1 MYVLSAQF
9 VNWAEPGD
17 MRYGADHSPHDGN
30 EKHNSKSYFF
40 IILIASE
47 NMNMYR
53 GKESDKK
60 KTARIERH
68 HHNSRTLQIPH
79 RYTRHARNRIDVGE
93 KSHLRSIVETECT
106 HIHWA
111 MLGINDVILFGHR
124 MYCEILQIAH
134 HAECGSTCGTHIDP
148 AQWCW
153 LTAVP
158 VSTQQ
163 NDYKRH
169 RE

>member
-79 RYTRHARNRIDVGE
+79 RYTRLARNRIDVG
-93 KSHLRSIVETECT
+93 KKKPPPIDCWDRMHT
-106 HIHWA
+106 HSLSNVGNKWRHFVRASNVLWDFTNCPPCGVRIDVWHAHWPRA
-111 MLGINDVILFGHR
+111 MMLANRCAG
-124 MYCEILQIAH
+124 
-134 HAECGSTCGTHIDP
+134 
-148 AQWCW
+148 
-153 LTAVP
+153 
-158 VSTQQ
+158 
-163 NDYKRH
+163 
-169 RE
+169 

>member
-40 IILIASE
+40 IILIATE

-60 KTARIERH
+60 KRQELNAITIIQELCR
-68 HHNSRTLQIPH
+68 
-79 RYTRHARNRIDVGE
+79 
-93 KSHLRSIVETECT
+93 
-106 HIHWA
+106 
-111 MLGINDVILFGHR
+111 F
-124 MYCEILQIAH
+124 
-134 HAECGSTCGTHIDP
+134 HIDTRDLH
-148 AQWCW
+148 AI
-153 LTAVP
+153 A
-158 VSTQQ
+158 
-163 NDYKRH
+163 
-169 RE
+169 